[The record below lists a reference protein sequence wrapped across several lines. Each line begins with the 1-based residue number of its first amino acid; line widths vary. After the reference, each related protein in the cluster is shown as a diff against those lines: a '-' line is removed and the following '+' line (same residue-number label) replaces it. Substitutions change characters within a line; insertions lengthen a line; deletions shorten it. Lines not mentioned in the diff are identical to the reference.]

1 MINILITWM
10 NSSAYAP
17 NARLASVTCEG
28 AWCSAGSGWDCLAL
42 TPTQT
47 KWSQLVSQG
56 VPWIRGHRWS
66 MELQENVRNI
76 DRIATAHLPLRRL
89 IHIRTVVLFAALRVL
104 LHNMVSSQ
112 VKCRHDKTGDEPAR
126 FCTCQPSLDFERAAS
141 AARFYTGGGKVGHSI
156 SSVAYIWPFS
166 QQNDALD
173 RATYSLLQQSR
184 KA

>member
-1 MINILITWM
+1 VLGRIRLGLPRPDAHADKVIT
-10 NSSAYAP
+10 
-17 NARLASVTCEG
+17 ASVTGCG
-28 AWCSAGSGWDCLAL
+28 MDPW
-42 TPTQT
+42 TP
-47 KWSQLVSQG
+47 
-56 VPWIRGHRWS
+56 

-156 SSVAYIWPFS
+156 SSVAYI
-166 QQNDALD
+166 
-173 RATYSLLQQSR
+173 
-184 KA
+184 